1 MYKQTR
7 IFIVNFLFKLFL
19 FILLNHK
26 QNEHQVEAFTNFL
39 GEFFSDLKF
48 GSIDSEYMR
57 QKLRLKKLECL
68 QGSYHFNGSCYFVS
82 SKKYGLKSADQEV
95 LIESLL
101 KTFRKN
107 KKLSDSLDDTPL
119 GVASELATLPVYST
133 WNDAFTSCAKLNNES
148 AMFLPANSNMVEF
161 DFIVNLLKKLDFPNL
176 IDAQSQASSASN
188 QTAFMTTKGPTK
200 FNQEKK
206 YLIGLNYNS
215 KTVLIST

>member
-7 IFIVNFLFKLFL
+7 ILIVNFLFKFFF

-26 QNEHQVEAFTNFL
+26 QNGHQVEAFTNFL
-39 GEFFSDLKF
+39 GELFSDLKF

-95 LIESLL
+95 LIDNLL
-101 KTFRKN
+101 KTLRVN
-107 KKLSDSLDDTPL
+107 KKLTNSLDDTPL
-119 GVASELATLPVYST
+119 GVATELATLPVYST
-133 WNDAFTSCAKLNNES
+133 WNDAFASCAKLNNES
-148 AMFLPANSNMVEF
+148 AMFYPANSNMVEF

-176 IDAQSQASSASN
+176 IDAQNQASSSN
-188 QTAFMTTKGPTK
+188 NKTTFVSTKTPTK

-206 YLIGLNYNS
+206 YIIGLNYKS
-215 KTVLIST
+215 KIFNP